1 MSELSIFIDESGDF
15 GAYDYRSP
23 YYIVSMVFHDQSI
36 DITEDIDKLEK
47 QLSMIG
53 YPNHCI
59 HVGPIVRMEGKYK
72 EIDYL
77 ERRRILNKM
86 VAFTKQ
92 LDISYKNFYVEKKH
106 IVDDVETSS
115 KLSKQISAFIRE
127 KYQDFLKYDVVK
139 IYYDNGQH
147 ELTKI
152 LVSVFTALLPE
163 VQFKRILP
171 EEYRLFQV
179 ADMFC
184 TFELLRLKRETHT
197 LSKGEQI
204 FFGTSEDLKRNY
216 LKPISKKEYV

>member
-1 MSELSIFIDESGDF
+1 MKEISVFIDESGDF
-15 GAYDYRSP
+15 GDYEQHSP

-36 DITEDIDKLEK
+36 DITKDIDKLEK

-77 ERRRILNKM
+77 ERRRILNKI

-216 LKPISKKEYV
+216 LKPISKKEYI

>member
-106 IVDDVETSS
+106 IVDEVETYS
-115 KLSKQISAFIRE
+115 KLSKQIAAFIRE

-216 LKPISKKEYV
+216 LKPISKKEYI

>member
-1 MSELSIFIDESGDF
+1 
-15 GAYDYRSP
+15 
-23 YYIVSMVFHDQSI
+23 MVFHDQSI

>member
-36 DITEDIDKLEK
+36 YITEDIDKLEK

-147 ELTKI
+147 ELTRI

>member
-15 GAYDYRSP
+15 GVYDYKSP

-86 VAFTKQ
+86 VSFTKQ
-92 LDISYKNFYVEKKH
+92 LNISYKNFHVEKKH

>member
-15 GAYDYRSP
+15 GAYDYKSP

-92 LDISYKNFYVEKKH
+92 LNISYKNFHVEKKH

-216 LKPISKKEYV
+216 LKPISKKEA

>member
-1 MSELSIFIDESGDF
+1 M
-15 GAYDYRSP
+15 
-23 YYIVSMVFHDQSI
+23 
-36 DITEDIDKLEK
+36 
-47 QLSMIG
+47 
-53 YPNHCI
+53 
-59 HVGPIVRMEGKYK
+59 
-72 EIDYL
+72 
-77 ERRRILNKM
+77 
-86 VAFTKQ
+86 
-92 LDISYKNFYVEKKH
+92 
-106 IVDDVETSS
+106 
-115 KLSKQISAFIRE
+115 
-127 KYQDFLKYDVVK
+127 K

-216 LKPISKKEYV
+216 LKPISKKEYI

>member
-72 EIDYL
+72 GIDYL

>member
-115 KLSKQISAFIRE
+115 KLSKQISTFIRE
-127 KYQDFLKYDVVK
+127 KYQDFL
-139 IYYDNGQH
+139 NMM
-147 ELTKI
+147 L
-152 LVSVFTALLPE
+152 
-163 VQFKRILP
+163 
-171 EEYRLFQV
+171 
-179 ADMFC
+179 
-184 TFELLRLKRETHT
+184 
-197 LSKGEQI
+197 
-204 FFGTSEDLKRNY
+204 
-216 LKPISKKEYV
+216 

>member
-59 HVGPIVRMEGKYK
+59 HIGPIVRMEGKYK

>member
-23 YYIVSMVFHDQSI
+23 YYIVSMVFHDQSL
-36 DITEDIDKLEK
+36 DITEDIDKLEE

-92 LDISYKNFYVEKKH
+92 LDISYRNFYVEKKH

-115 KLSKQISAFIRE
+115 KLSKQISTFIRE

-184 TFELLRLKRETHT
+184 TFELLRLKRDTHT
-197 LSKGEQI
+197 LSKGELI

-216 LKPISKKEYV
+216 LKPISKKEYT

>member
-139 IYYDNGQH
+139 IYYDNEQH

>member
-36 DITEDIDKLEK
+36 YITEDIDKLEK

>member
-36 DITEDIDKLEK
+36 DITKDIDKLEK

-77 ERRRILNKM
+77 ERRHILNKM

-216 LKPISKKEYV
+216 LKPISKKEYI

>member
-47 QLSMIG
+47 QLSLIG

-92 LDISYKNFYVEKKH
+92 LNISYKNFYVEKKH

-171 EEYRLFQV
+171 EEYRLFQA

-184 TFELLRLKRETHT
+184 TFELLKLKRDTHT

-216 LKPISKKEYV
+216 LKPISKKEYI